1 MNYYPNAEIYE
12 LTGTYAYSNI
22 HIYIYIYK
30 VLNILITYHKIQAVL
45 VLPQKNARKL
55 DKPVHEMRI
64 LLSIV
69 VWRVHIAML
78 RQMAGDLAQSRK
90 VCF

>member
-12 LTGTYAYSNI
+12 LTGTYVYSNI
-22 HIYIYIYK
+22 YMHTHTK
-30 VLNILITYHKIQAVL
+30 VTNKLIFNHKTQAVL
-45 VLPQKNARKL
+45 VFPQKNARKL

-69 VWRVHIAML
+69 VWTVHIAML